1 MALLPANR
9 TTPVPPYIGIG
20 RVGSARNALR
30 GTTVSDQT
38 VNNGVAVQARRPPG
52 ATTVMIARSQ
62 RTLANAEST
71 QANEN
76 LKLSTRA

>member
-20 RVGSARNALR
+20 RVGSARNSMR
-30 GTTVSDQT
+30 GSTVTDQT
-38 VNNGVAVQARRPPG
+38 AGGAARRPPG
-52 ATTVMIARSQ
+52 ATTTTLAFSQ
-62 RTLANAEST
+62 KILANAQST

-76 LKLSTRA
+76 LKLSPRV